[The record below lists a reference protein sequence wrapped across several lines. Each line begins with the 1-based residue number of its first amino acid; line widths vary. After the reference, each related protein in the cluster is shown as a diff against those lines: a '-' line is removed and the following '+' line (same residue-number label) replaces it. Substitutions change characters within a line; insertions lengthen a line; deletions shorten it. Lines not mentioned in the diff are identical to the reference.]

1 MRAEGVGWYGKVRF
15 LNCTLESIP
24 CVNDTVIYGMM
35 YQVRKQMGGG
45 LHKVCYDGAGDDAG
59 ESGQEGAGEGVSGF
73 LDFGGYVIDAECVE
87 DGFGAAEDE
96 GGGQTGGGVG
106 TVLFVEVEEET
117 GGGAG
122 GEHFYDGEGNQG
134 RGEAGGFQKVFEE
147 GCEGIQEAGGTQDP
161 HTGHQAD

>member
-1 MRAEGVGWYGKVRF
+1 
-15 LNCTLESIP
+15 
-24 CVNDTVIYGMM
+24 
-35 YQVRKQMGGG
+35 MGGG
-45 LHKVCYDGAGDDAG
+45 LHKVCYDGAGCDAG

-73 LDFGGYVIDAECVE
+73 LDFGGYVVDAECVE

-96 GGGQTGGGVG
+96 GSGQAGGGVG
-106 TVLFVEVEEET
+106 AVLFVEVEEET

-134 RGEAGGFQKVFEE
+134 GGEAGGFQKVFEE

-161 HTGHQAD
+161 HAGHQTD